1 MKQETPKE
9 RFEIAKYVLLAVLIV
24 VILGGSGFL
33 FWQIDSQNR
42 RSGGDEY
49 KDARALQS
57 QVDELNKKIDN
68 LNKAIGDAK
77 AQSTVEETAI
87 VSSGQV
93 AGASD
98 ERTGQVSGKI
108 NINSAS
114 AGELDSLPGI
124 RATYAQRII
133 DYRSANGGFK
143 SIEEIQNV
151 KGIGPATF
159 AKMKDQI
166 TI

>member
-1 MKQETPKE
+1 MKQETLKE

-98 ERTGQVSGKI
+98 ERTGQVSGKV
-108 NINSAS
+108 NINTAS
-114 AGELDSLPGI
+114 LSELISLPGI
-124 RATYAQRII
+124 AETRARDII
-133 DYRSANGGFK
+133 EYREANGGFK
-143 SIEEIQNV
+143 SIDEIQNIS
-151 KGIGPATF
+151 GIGPKTF
-159 AKMKDQI
+159 EKIKDQI